1 MPVAHSAEE
10 VVEDVIFTEV
20 CDGSGV
26 CCDQP
31 AAKLPGVR
39 FCDDSKEPTRGRLD
53 AAQELV
59 WAMRTGAS
67 TVPVASPHSRL
78 HQAFPNERRLEI
90 ATVRSGVVDY
100 FPWRYV
106 V

>member
-20 CDGSGV
+20 CDGRGV

-39 FCDDSKEPTRGRLD
+39 FCDDSKEPPRGRLD

-59 WAMRTGAS
+59 RALRPGAR
-67 TVPVASPHSRL
+67 TVPVASPNRSFNK
-78 HQAFPNERRLEI
+78 AFPNERSSGDAAGRFE
-90 ATVRSGVVDY
+90 VVFPRS
-100 FPWRYV
+100 YV
-106 V
+106 M